1 MDGGMQFQLSPSNN
15 NKRTLPQYSHLL
27 TALTHDSEKA
37 KFFDCN
43 DSRLDHFLFDKF
55 SFKMSTELQS
65 VLKLILVLSNR
76 QERLEG
82 GFNDNKSVLKIRK
95 KEKSVMSPRL
105 ILNNMQKSRSILS
118 TFKLRNKL
126 VRCVKS
132 SWQLYELGGER
143 QKKSAKQDES
153 NERLKI
159 LKSEIKDVMREKQRF
174 LEVCENLNQE
184 FVCSCI
190 QSSLTRF

>member
-1 MDGGMQFQLSPSNN
+1 M
-15 NKRTLPQYSHLL
+15 PQYSHLL

-37 KFFDCN
+37 IFFDCN
-43 DSRLDHFLFDKF
+43 DSRLDHFLFNKF

-76 QERLEG
+76 QKRLEG

-95 KEKSVMSPRL
+95 KEKSVISPRL
-105 ILNNMQKSRSILS
+105 KLNNMQKSRSTLS

-132 SWQLYELGGER
+132 SLQLYELGGKR
-143 QKKSAKQDES
+143 
-153 NERLKI
+153 
-159 LKSEIKDVMREKQRF
+159 
-174 LEVCENLNQE
+174 
-184 FVCSCI
+184 
-190 QSSLTRF
+190 